1 MNSREDEIKKNIE
14 ELISMPKIFNQT
26 LSMNIGEGLNIE
38 VKSLNKL
45 LEYVSGDDIGY
56 AKYLFARHK
65 YESSFIN
72 ASWFNS
78 NNESKSC
85 KLIHHVI
92 ERLTA
97 EMNYEDTIKYLL
109 KHQREDIFYSFTG
122 DLLLKR
128 AKDAELYND
137 MCSDNK
143 LLPILF
149 FANEEAKNQ
158 VKQCFSDFPDKPLS
172 DTSKQWLCEDRLN
185 IYGFD
190 NQSLTDFQRDIL
202 EVDRLLTDKDL
213 IMEQLDHLDKALIEA
228 IKKSNPEAKLPLAD
242 LYGKEYTLFKKP
254 YIKEKDK
261 PFLFYFFHAWAKE
274 SGFSNVTKVEAG
286 LSVHEFNEMLKQSII
301 FKDKAFEGTYH
312 GAWTHLIQWYCIV
325 GAHRNGK
332 IKLTHTPGD
341 LYKKI
346 GEEDEINRNDSKRI
360 NQVWQMLV
368 DGGPRSNSA
377 VSYKYDFRD
386 VDQVNLFL
394 YKDEEFAKRC
404 PTLQAM
410 ISYRTLK
417 KDRNKL
423 NK

>member
-1 MNSREDEIKKNIE
+1 MNSREDEIKENLD
-14 ELISMPKIFNQT
+14 ELINMSKVFNQT
-26 LSMNIGEGLNIE
+26 LSMNIGEGINID
-38 VKSLNKL
+38 VNSLSKL

-56 AKYLFARHK
+56 ANYLFSCHK
-65 YESSFIN
+65 FECSFIN
-72 ASWFNS
+72 ASWLNY
-78 NNESKSC
+78 NNESKPC

-92 ERLTA
+92 ARLTDG
-97 EMNYEDTIKYLL
+97 MNYEDTIKYLL
-109 KHQREDIFYSFTG
+109 KYQRDDIVYSFTA

-128 AKDAELYND
+128 AKDAEFYHA

-149 FANEEAKNQ
+149 FANEDAKKQVNQ
-158 VKQCFSDFPDKPLS
+158 YFAYFPDKSLS
-172 DTSKQWLCEDRLN
+172 DASKQLLYEDRLDV
-185 IYGFD
+185 YGFD

-202 EVDRLLTDKDL
+202 EVDRLLTDKNL
-213 IMEQLDHLDKALIEA
+213 MMEQLDHLDKALIEA

-261 PFLFYFFHAWAKE
+261 PFLFYFFYDWAKE
-274 SGFSNVTKVEAG
+274 NGFSDVAKVKAG
-286 LSVHEFNEMLKQSII
+286 LSVHEFNEMLKQSIL

-325 GAHRNGK
+325 SAYQNGK
-332 IKLTHTPGD
+332 IKLTHTPRD
-341 LYKKI
+341 MYNMI
-346 GEEDEINRNDSKRI
+346 GVEDEINRNESKRI
-360 NQVWQMLV
+360 NQVWQILV
-368 DGGPRSNSA
+368 DGGPGSKSDF
-377 VSYKYDFRD
+377 SYKYDFRE
-386 VDQVNLFL
+386 VDLVNLFL

-410 ISYRTLK
+410 ISYRTFK
-417 KDRNKL
+417 KDQSRL